1 MPVTN
6 TTTPTVAE
14 HIKWRRPR
22 NQFNHHQHPISE
34 TDPNPQI
41 PSIIQSTRCKSTIS
55 SLLLSTFSN
64 NTSSNNDTPTTFNA
78 TAHSK
83 KKSNFSAST
92 FRGLGCTAGASQQV
106 SVPAVIRSSADWQG
120 KKTRKKKHKRSSSS
134 SKNKTF
140 HGGVLEGSN
149 PECVDFQ
156 DVWCGPGIGF
166 STDAA
171 AAASVDCVV
180 ARKNVSSARGKID
193 VDKITH
199 RERSSYVGRRTE
211 TFTFLDSTD
220 PDIFTPRSASDSYG
234 TATYYRHVRDP
245 SSDGFA
251 ESSHYSS
258 AKHNNNKQ
266 QQQRLIPLVELILRI
281 LIFPG
286 TMKIMMLQGSL
297 LMGGQLNSHDHFKD
311 WRLDVDN
318 MSYEQLLELGE
329 RIGHVNTGL
338 KEDEMGRNIR
348 KTRLQF
354 WDDTSKHQV
363 DKECSICQEEYEAGN
378 ELGRLNC
385 EHIYHFQCIKQW
397 AAQKNFCPVCKQ
409 QVAARH

>member
-1 MPVTN
+1 MPVATN
-6 TTTPTVAE
+6 TTTVAE
-14 HIKWRRPR
+14 HIKGRRPR
-22 NQFNHHQHPISE
+22 NQFHNPISE
-34 TDPNPQI
+34 TDSNTQ
-41 PSIIQSTRCKSTIS
+41 IQSTRGKCTIS

-64 NTSSNNDTPTTFNA
+64 NNNDTPTINGGA
-78 TAHSK
+78 QSR

-92 FRGLGCTAGASQQV
+92 LRGLGCTAGAAQQV

-120 KKTRKKKHKRSSSS
+120 KKTRKKKHKRSSS
-134 SKNKTF
+134 KNKAF

-149 PECVDFQ
+149 PGCVDFQ

-166 STDAA
+166 SAD

-180 ARKNVSSARGKID
+180 ARKNVSARGKID
-193 VDKITH
+193 LDKISH

-211 TFTFLDSTD
+211 TFTFLDTES
-220 PDIFTPRSASDSYG
+220 DIFTPRSASDSYG
-234 TATYYRHVRDP
+234 TAPYYRHVRDP

-251 ESSHYSS
+251 E
-258 AKHNNNKQ
+258 
-266 QQQRLIPLVELILRI
+266 
-281 LIFPG
+281 
-286 TMKIMMLQGSL
+286 IMMLQGSL
-297 LMGGQLNSHDHFKD
+297 LMGGQLNSQDHFRD

-354 WDDTSKHQV
+354 WDDTLKHQI
-363 DKECSICQEEYEAGN
+363 DKECSICQEEYEAGD
-378 ELGRLNC
+378 ELGSLNC
-385 EHIYHFQCIKQW
+385 EHSYHFQCIKQW
-397 AAQKNFCPVCKQ
+397 VAHKNFCPVCKQ

>member
-234 TATYYRHVRDP
+234 TATYYRNVRDP

-251 ESSHYSS
+251 EVASNIH
-258 AKHNNNKQ
+258 
-266 QQQRLIPLVELILRI
+266 
-281 LIFPG
+281 
-286 TMKIMMLQGSL
+286 IMMLQGSL

>member
-1 MPVTN
+1 MPVVTNN
-6 TTTPTVAE
+6 TTTVAE

-22 NQFNHHQHPISE
+22 NQFHSPISG

-41 PSIIQSTRCKSTIS
+41 QSTRAKSTIS

-64 NTSSNNDTPTTFNA
+64 NNNDTPTINGGA
-78 TAHSK
+78 PSR
-83 KKSNFSAST
+83 KKSNFSSAT
-92 FRGLGCTAGASQQV
+92 LRGLGCTAGAAQQV

-120 KKTRKKKHKRSSSS
+120 KKTRKKKHKRSSNN

-149 PECVDFQ
+149 PGCVDFQ

-166 STDAA
+166 SAD
-171 AAASVDCVV
+171 AASVDCVV
-180 ARKNVSSARGKID
+180 ARKNVSARGKID
-193 VDKITH
+193 VDKISH

-211 TFTFLDSTD
+211 TFTFLDTD
-220 PDIFTPRSASDSYG
+220 SDIFTPRSASDSYG

-251 ESSHYSS
+251 E
-258 AKHNNNKQ
+258 
-266 QQQRLIPLVELILRI
+266 
-281 LIFPG
+281 
-286 TMKIMMLQGSL
+286 IMMLQGSL
-297 LMGGQLNSHDHFKD
+297 LMGGQLNSHDHFRD

-354 WDDTSKHQV
+354 WDDTSKHQT
-363 DKECSICQEEYEAGN
+363 DKECSICQEEYEAGD

-385 EHIYHFQCIKQW
+385 EHSYHFQCIKQW
-397 AAQKNFCPVCKQ
+397 VAQKNFCPVCKQ

>member
-22 NQFNHHQHPISE
+22 NQFNHHHHHHHHPISE

-64 NTSSNNDTPTTFNA
+64 NTSNNA

-92 FRGLGCTAGASQQV
+92 FRGLGCTAGSSQQV

-120 KKTRKKKHKRSSSS
+120 KKTRKKKHKRSNRS

-149 PECVDFQ
+149 PGCVDFQ

-166 STDAA
+166 STD

-220 PDIFTPRSASDSYG
+220 PDIFTPRSASDTYG

-251 ESSHYSS
+251 E
-258 AKHNNNKQ
+258 
-266 QQQRLIPLVELILRI
+266 
-281 LIFPG
+281 
-286 TMKIMMLQGSL
+286 IMMLQGSL
-297 LMGGQLNSHDHFKD
+297 LMGGQLNSHDHFRD

-348 KTRLQF
+348 KTRIQF
-354 WDDTSKHQV
+354 WDDTSKLQV
-363 DKECSICQEEYEAGN
+363 DKECSICQEEYEAGD

-385 EHIYHFQCIKQW
+385 EHSYHFQCIKQW
-397 AAQKNFCPVCKQ
+397 VAQKNFCPVCKQ

>member
-1 MPVTN
+1 M
-6 TTTPTVAE
+6 
-14 HIKWRRPR
+14 
-22 NQFNHHQHPISE
+22 
-34 TDPNPQI
+34 
-41 PSIIQSTRCKSTIS
+41 
-55 SLLLSTFSN
+55 
-64 NTSSNNDTPTTFNA
+64 
-78 TAHSK
+78 
-83 KKSNFSAST
+83 
-92 FRGLGCTAGASQQV
+92 
-106 SVPAVIRSSADWQG
+106 PAVIRSSADWQG

-220 PDIFTPRSASDSYG
+220 PDIFTPRSASDTYG

-251 ESSHYSS
+251 E
-258 AKHNNNKQ
+258 
-266 QQQRLIPLVELILRI
+266 
-281 LIFPG
+281 
-286 TMKIMMLQGSL
+286 IMMLQGSL
-297 LMGGQLNSHDHFKD
+297 LMGGQLNSHDHFRD

-348 KTRLQF
+348 KTRIQF
-354 WDDTSKHQV
+354 WDDTSKLQV
-363 DKECSICQEEYEAGN
+363 DKECSICQEEYEAGD

-385 EHIYHFQCIKQW
+385 EHSYHFQCIKQW
-397 AAQKNFCPVCKQ
+397 VAQKNFCPVCKQ

>member
-251 ESSHYSS
+251 E
-258 AKHNNNKQ
+258 
-266 QQQRLIPLVELILRI
+266 
-281 LIFPG
+281 
-286 TMKIMMLQGSL
+286 IMMLQGSL

>member
-234 TATYYRHVRDP
+234 TATYYRNVRDP

-251 ESSHYSS
+251 E
-258 AKHNNNKQ
+258 
-266 QQQRLIPLVELILRI
+266 
-281 LIFPG
+281 
-286 TMKIMMLQGSL
+286 IMMLQGSL

>member
-1 MPVTN
+1 MPVVTN
-6 TTTPTVAE
+6 RTTPTVAE

-22 NQFNHHQHPISE
+22 NQFNHHHHHPIPES
-34 TDPNPQI
+34 DPNPQI
-41 PSIIQSTRCKSTIS
+41 PSIIQSTRGKSTIS

-64 NTSSNNDTPTTFNA
+64 NTPSSNNDTPIINA
-78 TAHSK
+78 TAQSK
-83 KKSNFSAST
+83 KKNNFSAAT

-120 KKTRKKKHKRSSSS
+120 KKTRKKKHKRTTSGG
-134 SKNKTF
+134 KNKTF
-140 HGGVLEGSN
+140 HGGILEGSN
-149 PECVDFQ
+149 PGCVDFQ

-166 STDAA
+166 SADT
-171 AAASVDCVV
+171 AASVDCVV
-180 ARKNVSSARGKID
+180 ARKNVSARGKID

-211 TFTFLDSTD
+211 TFTFLDTD
-220 PDIFTPRSASDSYG
+220 SDIFTPRSASDSYG

-251 ESSHYSS
+251 E
-258 AKHNNNKQ
+258 
-266 QQQRLIPLVELILRI
+266 
-281 LIFPG
+281 
-286 TMKIMMLQGSL
+286 IMMLQGSL
-297 LMGGQLNSHDHFKD
+297 LMGGQLNSHDQFRD

-348 KTRLQF
+348 KARLQF
-354 WDDTSKHQV
+354 WNDTSKHQI
-363 DKECSICQEEYEAGN
+363 DKECSICQEEYEAGD

-385 EHIYHFQCIKQW
+385 EHSYHFQCIKQW
-397 AAQKNFCPVCKQ
+397 VSQKNFCPVCKQ